1 MSHGW
6 QYNTNS
12 FRQEVIMK
20 LLTKSNLKVMKGE
33 KKGFQTWILHLSPY
47 TLGGINTCPKATLG
61 CIESCLNTAGHG
73 GMMKIGETVHNTTNK
88 VQIARKRKTQF
99 FANDRQGFL
108 ELLIDDIQKAINYST
123 KKGFIPVFRLNGTSD
138 ISWEKYKINGKTIF
152 EHFPNTQFYDYTK
165 VLHRKVSMISNYHL
179 TFSRAES
186 NQRDV
191 DYALKS
197 GMSVAMVFDKI
208 PAEYNN
214 MPVFDADDTDLRFL
228 DPKNHI
234 IGLKAKGKAKKDQSG
249 FVIRLT
255 Q

>member
-1 MSHGW
+1 
-6 QYNTNS
+6 
-12 FRQEVIMK
+12 
-20 LLTKSNLKVMKGE
+20 L
-33 KKGFQTWILHLSPY
+33 
-47 TLGGINTCPKATLG
+47 
-61 CIESCLNTAGHG
+61 
-73 GMMKIGETVHNTTNK
+73 
-88 VQIARKRKTQF
+88 ARKRKTQF

-108 ELLIDDIQKAINYST
+108 ELLIDDVQKAINYST

-165 VLHRKVSMISNYHL
+165 ILHRKVLHISNYHL

-191 DYALKS
+191 DYALSS
-197 GMSVAMVFDKI
+197 GMAVAMVFDAI

-234 IGLKAKGKAKKDQSG
+234 IGLKAKGKAKKDTSG